1 MAKKKK
7 RKIPWPV
14 NEYFVDEETKTI
26 YLRGS
31 WSRAMM
37 LNLENRRTQMV
48 PGYVIKL
55 CSQKYLHEL
64 KVKHYD
70 ETQQD

>member
-1 MAKKKK
+1 MAKKK

-14 NEYFVDEETKTI
+14 NEYFVNEETKTI

-37 LNLENRRTQMV
+37 LNFENRRTQLV
-48 PGYVIKL
+48 SGYVIKL
-55 CSQKYLHEL
+55 CSQKYLHDL
-64 KVKHYD
+64 KVNHYD
-70 ETQQD
+70 NTQKD

>member
-14 NEYFVDEETKTI
+14 NEYFVNEETKTI

-37 LNLENRRTQMV
+37 LNFENRRTQIGFGV
-48 PGYVIKL
+48 RYQTVLPKIL
-55 CSQKYLHEL
+55 TRS
-64 KVKHYD
+64 
-70 ETQQD
+70 